1 MNYKLYIYVISIL
14 LCTYALTG
22 IDFEKFLKSHKPV
35 EARVLVIILILVLSY
50 LLTSF
55 ITDFLSISKI
65 I

>member
-1 MNYKLYIYVISIL
+1 MSKVPFAEYKI
-14 LCTYALTG
+14 G
-22 IDFEKFLKSHKPV
+22 FEKFLKSHKPV

-55 ITDFLSISKI
+55 ITDFLFISKI